1 MSISELVSGMD
12 RAEVELLAGEIV
24 ARLEGRTVSAG
35 AEGPGEEE
43 KRKRAA
49 QLLETLRT
57 GSSARPEQPE
67 TERGKRTEA
76 PEREVYLS
84 LRREVPEERGTAD
97 ERKTLSNG
105 QRVSGRGSG
114 DMQSISDFFMRDS
127 RRYDSGFERY

>member
-12 RAEVELLAGEIV
+12 RAEVELLAGEIL
-24 ARLEGRTVSAG
+24 ARLEGRTVSANV
-35 AEGPGEEE
+35 EVPGEEE

-57 GSSARPEQPE
+57 GASAQLGQPE
-67 TERGKRTEA
+67 TERGNRTEA

-84 LRREVPEERGTAD
+84 LRREAPEERGTAS
-97 ERKTLSNG
+97 ERKAPSYG
-105 QRVSGRGSG
+105 QRASGRESG